1 VVITALVARRC
12 PFGRSGLAPVIGLPS
27 GLAVCG
33 FLVALPD
40 VQPAAGHR
48 APAGTLNIATTV
60 ITVQVG
66 VARFRPSAA
75 PD

>member
-1 VVITALVARRC
+1 
-12 PFGRSGLAPVIGLPS
+12 VIGLPS

-33 FLVALPD
+33 FLVALPGDQVIRASPD

-48 APAGTLNIATTV
+48 APAGTLNTAIAV
-60 ITVQVG
+60 ITAQVG

-75 PD
+75 PG